1 MSKNVYLYRAVTIRD
16 YEHETRTWDE
26 NSWGVEFDTMPAGSP
41 IGRQTGYL
49 SRSSAVDAGER
60 SGLDYRVVRSEPVE
74 FLSDTDRLRKQIREL
89 TAELA
94 VTADA

>member
-1 MSKNVYLYRAVTIRD
+1 MSKKIYLYRAVTTRD
-16 YEHETRTWDE
+16 YDMEYEHWDG
-26 NSWGVEFDTMPAGSP
+26 SGLTVEVDVLPAGSP

-49 SRSSAVDAGER
+49 SRSSAVDAGAR
-60 SGLDYRVVRSEPVE
+60 SGMEYEIVRSEPVE

-94 VTADA
+94 VLNA